1 MKSSCEGSK
10 RTMKDM
16 MSGMESSLALFET
29 AQSNCSYRPML
40 SYSHD
45 DLVQC
50 IKYNDKNNTV

>member
-45 DLVQC
+45 DLVQ
-50 IKYNDKNNTV
+50 